1 MWILGLK
8 GLNICRTLSGP
19 QRKCKGLLF
28 PGTQKTVCNNEVF
41 VSSKCPLSLAF
52 TVIISSLQ

>member
-8 GLNICRTLSGP
+8 GLNIRRTLSGL
-19 QRKCKGLLF
+19 QRKCKDSPF

-41 VSSKCPLSLAF
+41 VSSRCPLSGL
-52 TVIISSLQ
+52 LL

>member
-8 GLNICRTLSGP
+8 GLNIRQTLSGL

-28 PGTQKTVCNNEVF
+28 PGTQKTVRNNKVF
-41 VSSKCPLSLAF
+41 VSSTGCPLSGL
-52 TVIISSLQ
+52 LL